1 MPARLAANASAK
13 SREARVPSDPP
24 SLSLRDFSSLR
35 TGVAKSNVVLTMR
48 DVIYK
53 SIRCQTVGAAEGT
66 SEGTRTFHFS
76 QHERGVP
83 EVPRQIMI
91 TPSRGTWDRQFFTA
105 PFPNL
110 KTGMGLIGGC
120 RSERE

>member
-1 MPARLAANASAK
+1 MPARLAVSASAE
-13 SREARVPSDPP
+13 SREARLPSGPP

-35 TGVAKSNVVLTMR
+35 TGVARSNVVLMMR
-48 DVIYK
+48 DTIYK
-53 SIRCQTVGAAEGT
+53 SIRCQTEGAEEGT

-91 TPSRGTWDRQFFTA
+91 TPSRGTWDRQFSPP
-105 PFPNL
+105 PFPTL
-110 KTGMGLIGGC
+110 KTRMGLIGGC